1 MKKIFLAF
9 AAVAAI
15 AACSKSEVEYEQTGE
30 IGFVPVTENITK
42 SMVTKATFPTSEE
55 FNLWAYYKPVPAGS
69 VGAWIGSAETAQA
82 YIEDR
87 TFKYNESE
95 KKWGG
100 KDHPYFW
107 PKNGSLVFV
116 GYYPSTLKNSVS
128 HDLAAQT
135 MTFTDISQSRVK
147 AEGYSED
154 VMYFNMTPSC
164 SSGAVTAEFKHA
176 LSWVSVV
183 LKKDSNTSD
192 KATIT
197 VNKVEFTKVNPCG
210 DAKVIAQQ
218 TIDWTVD
225 GTPATVEI
233 LEGTKVVLSK
243 DNTTVQPYQPLFIPQ
258 DMDGDLVVEYE
269 IKSGDDSKF
278 TEVATIKL
286 SGMKSGETALTK
298 WLPAKHYTYTVTIG
312 TSEILV
318 NPTVATWDDVPV
330 NPTI

>member
-1 MKKIFLAF
+1 MKKIFLAL

-15 AACSKSEVEYEQTGE
+15 AACSKSEVEYEQAGE

-42 SMVTKATFPTSEE
+42 SMVTTAAFPTSEE

-69 VGAWIGSAETAQA
+69 VGAWIGSAETAQT
-82 YIEDR
+82 YIEDK
-87 TFKYNESE
+87 TFAYNGSDN
-95 KKWGG
+95 KWGG
-100 KDHPYFW
+100 KANPYFW

-116 GYYPSTLKNSVS
+116 GYYPSTLKNSVN
-128 HDLAAQT
+128 HDLATQT
-135 MTFTDISQSRVK
+135 MSFTDITQSRVK

-154 VMYFNMTPSC
+154 IMYFNMTPSC

-176 LSWVSVV
+176 LSWVSVL

-197 VNKVEFTKVNPCG
+197 VNKVEFTKVNPSG
-210 DAKVIAQQ
+210 DAKVVAQQ
-218 TIDWTVD
+218 TINWTVD

-233 LEGTKVVLSK
+233 LEGTPVVLSK
-243 DNTTVQPYQPLFIPQ
+243 DNTTVQAYQPLFIPQ
-258 DMDGDLVVEYE
+258 DMEGDLVVEYE
-269 IKSGDDSKF
+269 IKSKDDSKF

-286 SGMKSGETALTK
+286 SGMMSGETALTK

-312 TSEILV
+312 TTEIEV
-318 NPTVATWDDVPV
+318 NPKVVTWEGVPV